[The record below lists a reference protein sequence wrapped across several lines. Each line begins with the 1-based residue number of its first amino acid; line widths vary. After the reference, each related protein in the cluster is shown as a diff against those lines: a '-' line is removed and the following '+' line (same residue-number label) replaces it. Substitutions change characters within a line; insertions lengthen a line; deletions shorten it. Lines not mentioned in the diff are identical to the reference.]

1 MKIDNLVSFDDDK
14 RIENFKNEDVRDSCH
29 YVCSS
34 MNWMN
39 IFMLLLLVVLCYAY
53 FKYDIQ

>member
-1 MKIDNLVSFDDDK
+1 MKIHKSVTFDDDK
-14 RIENFKNEDVRDSCH
+14 RIENFKNEDLRDSCH

-39 IFMLLLLVVLCYAY
+39 IFMLLLLIVLCYAY
-53 FKYDIQ
+53 FKYGVI